1 MRYQE
6 LIEKDLFGVQSPT
19 IKQVAQKHGVPVE
32 KLQHQLMMGI
42 QVEKEHTGDEAIAA
56 EIALDHLGEMP
67 DYYTKLLKME
77 HGK

>member
-19 IKQVAQKHGVPVE
+19 VEQVAKKHGVPVE
-32 KLQHQLMMGI
+32 KIQHQLMMGI
-42 QVEKEHTGDEAIAA
+42 QTEKEHTGDEAIAK
-56 EIALDHLGEMP
+56 EIALDHLSELP

-77 HGK
+77 HSK